1 MRDAISNTAK
11 YGDITVGP
19 YIIDDSVK
27 QRMQH
32 ALSRIQNGAFA
43 KEWISENQAGR
54 PVYNALMNKDRGHL
68 IEKVGAELRKMMSW
82 LKK

>member
-1 MRDAISNTAK
+1 MRDGISTTAK

-27 QRMQH
+27 ARMQY
-32 ALSRIQNGAFA
+32 ALNRIQNGSFA
-43 KEWISENQAGR
+43 KEWITENQAGR
-54 PVYNALMNKDRGHL
+54 PVYNALMKKDREHL